1 MEKIPEIDLSSL
13 AARGKKAF
21 FALAA
26 AAAVFGGFLVWWTGS
41 ANQQTPAGYVGYLT
55 QRAVFG
61 KTTFY
66 GLQDGPTSSGRVWML
81 DVINTSI
88 TPYTYTENFT
98 GDTSVLSKDNL
109 KISFSVHVI
118 WRIKR
123 EDIKNFVEK
132 YTTLQ
137 RGDSADKTVQVAY
150 SNYLREPIRTYARD
164 EVQKL
169 NGLLIKDKI
178 TEVGNT
184 VLDRTRKLTNGTPF
198 EVMSIV
204 VGNIQYPEEVANSV
218 ALKLKYTQD
227 LERKGTEVE
236 IEKQEKEKRIIQAEG
251 IARAME
257 IINSK
262 LTAGYLQH
270 EAIEAQKM
278 MVGSQNHT
286 TIYIPVG
293 PMGVPIVG
301 TMDLGRVLPGA
312 PASPAQPARPSVPA
326 QESQEGKQ

>member
-1 MEKIPEIDLSSL
+1 MEKMPEIDLSAL
-13 AARGKKAF
+13 AAKGKKAF
-21 FALAA
+21 GVFAIV
-26 AAAVFGGFLVWWTGS
+26 AAAVGSFLVWWAGS

-81 DVINTSI
+81 DCINTSI

-123 EDIKNFVEK
+123 EDVKNFVEK

-137 RGDSADKTVQVAY
+137 RGDAPDKTVQVAY

-178 TEVGNT
+178 TDIGNT
-184 VLDRTRKLTNGTPF
+184 VLDRTRKLTSGTPF
-198 EVMSIV
+198 EIMSIV

-218 ALKLKYTQD
+218 ALKLKATQD

-257 IINSK
+257 IINQR

-270 EAIEAQKM
+270 EAIEAQKA
-278 MVGSQNHT
+278 MVGSENHT
-286 TIYIPVG
+286 TIYLPVG

-301 TMDLGRVLPGA
+301 AMDLGRVQPVAATPPERPTPPPPAQA
-312 PASPAQPARPSVPA
+312 PAND
-326 QESQEGKQ
+326 KQ

>member
-1 MEKIPEIDLSSL
+1 MNEIKEIDL
-13 AARGKKAF
+13 AVIYRKARLGFSVFTLFA
-21 FALAA
+21 ALAGA
-26 AAAVFGGFLVWWTGS
+26 FIVWWIGS
-41 ANQQTPAGYVGYLT
+41 ANEQTPAGYVGYLT

-81 DVINTSI
+81 DCVNTSI
-88 TPYTYTENFT
+88 TPYTYNESFS

-123 EDIKNFVEK
+123 EEVKNFVEK
-132 YTTLQ
+132 YSTLQ
-137 RGDSADKTVQVAY
+137 RGDAPDKTVQVAY
-150 SNYLREPIRTYARD
+150 NNYLREPIRTFARD

-169 NGLLIKDKI
+169 NGLVIKDKI
-178 TEVGNT
+178 TEIGAD
-184 VLDRTRKLTNGTPF
+184 VLDRTRKLTAGTPF

-218 ALKLKYTQD
+218 ALKLKATQD

-251 IARAME
+251 IAKAME
-257 IINSK
+257 IINLR
-262 LTAGYLQH
+262 LTAGYIQH
-270 EAIEAQKM
+270 EAIEAQKAM
-278 MVGSQNHT
+278 AGSENHT
-286 TIYIPVG
+286 VIYVPVG
-293 PMGVPIVG
+293 PMGVPLVG
-301 TMDLGRVLPGA
+301 AVDLGRTEGNA
-312 PASPAQPARPSVPA
+312 P
-326 QESQEGKQ
+326 SQENKKSSK